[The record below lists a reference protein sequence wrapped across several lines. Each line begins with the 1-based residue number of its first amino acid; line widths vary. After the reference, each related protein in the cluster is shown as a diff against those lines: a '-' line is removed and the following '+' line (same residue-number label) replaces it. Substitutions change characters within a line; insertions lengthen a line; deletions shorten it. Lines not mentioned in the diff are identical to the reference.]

1 MARRNLS
8 LVAGGAIVAT
18 LALGAALGPLVVRA
32 DPLAIDLTRVL
43 APPGRGHWLGYD
55 PLGATCLRACC
66 GERGSR
72 RWSRPRW

>member
-18 LALGAALGPLVVRA
+18 LALAAAFGPLLVRA
-32 DPLAIDLTRVL
+32 DPLAIDLTQVL
-43 APPGRGHWLGYD
+43 APPGRGHGSD
-55 PLGATCLRACC
+55 ATRSAATCWRACC

-72 RWSRPRW
+72 